1 MQLHKG
7 WIGTYVGNA
16 KESSLVGGGWSKG
29 KDGLPTAS
37 AGCQCVWDTDASGA
51 PLYPKP
57 NGGEPMPVD
66 WWNVQIYSKFEAR
79 HTPRP
84 DSVGVAVGVAAE
96 VTERCAACV
105 CPRQE
110 IAYGSVQTGMVRPH
124 TTIPAS
130 VH

>member
-79 HTPRP
+79 HTLHA
-84 DSVGVAVGVAAE
+84 DV
-96 VTERCAACV
+96 
-105 CPRQE
+105 
-110 IAYGSVQTGMVRPH
+110 
-124 TTIPAS
+124 
-130 VH
+130 

>member
-79 HTPRP
+79 HTLRP
-84 DSVGVAVGVAAE
+84 DAVGVAAE
-96 VTERCAACV
+96 VTERCAACVCV

>member
-37 AGCQCVWDTDASGA
+37 AGCQCVWDTDAAGA

-79 HTPRP
+79 HTSALMP
-84 DSVGVAVGVAAE
+84 
-96 VTERCAACV
+96 
-105 CPRQE
+105 
-110 IAYGSVQTGMVRPH
+110 
-124 TTIPAS
+124 
-130 VH
+130 